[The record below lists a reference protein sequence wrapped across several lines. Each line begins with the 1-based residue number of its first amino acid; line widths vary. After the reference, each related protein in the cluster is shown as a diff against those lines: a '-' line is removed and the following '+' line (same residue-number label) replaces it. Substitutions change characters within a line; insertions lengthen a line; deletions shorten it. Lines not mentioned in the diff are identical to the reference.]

1 MGALAELRS
10 RVAAVLQPVPGEF
23 WEVHALPVDSLM
35 PPAYMLSWSDPWIE
49 PSTHCF
55 WSARLDVVTIANR
68 IDVEPGME
76 LLETLVETGLERL
89 AAAGLPAIRAVR
101 HSRFELGGITY
112 LATRLIITHPVS
124 FQEVPNG

>member
-10 RVAAVLQPVPGEF
+10 RVAAVLAPVPGEF
-23 WEVHALPVDSLM
+23 WEVHDSPVDSLV
-35 PPAYMLSWSDPWIE
+35 PPAYLLSWSDRWLS

-76 LLETLVETGLERL
+76 LLETLVETGLDRL
-89 AAAGLPAIRAVR
+89 SAAGLPAINALRP
-101 HSRFELGGITY
+101 SRFELGGVTY